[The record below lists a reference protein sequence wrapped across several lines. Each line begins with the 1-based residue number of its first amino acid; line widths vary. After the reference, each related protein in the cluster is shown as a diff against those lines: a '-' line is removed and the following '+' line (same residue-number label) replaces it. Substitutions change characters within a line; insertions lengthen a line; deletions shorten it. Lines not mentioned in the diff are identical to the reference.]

1 MRRALVALAVFGA
14 FTVPTSGANFND
26 RSANTA
32 AISTNSVGNYLRL
45 WSQGTD
51 PAGLTGYAT
60 KRGSAPAVPA
70 ATGADS
76 GLTVAMGGY
85 KNNNGTTV
93 ARVLTLQALNPLP
106 AGVTSLT
113 ISGSLLAD
121 PATGRQ
127 PLTGFTFSPVSGTPT
142 SATVTLTPG
151 QKVQLNLSVRMRNN
165 EFPGNNTLY
174 HPAVNLT
181 VRYTGY
187 TGNFLTYTVPVSV
200 WDGNGAGP

>member
-1 MRRALVALAVFGA
+1 VRRALVALAVFAA
-14 FTVPTSGANFND
+14 FTVPASGANFNN
-26 RSANTA
+26 R
-32 AISTNSVGNYLRL
+32 STNAATFSTDSTGNYVRL

-60 KRGSAPAVPA
+60 KRGSNPLVPA
-70 ATGADS
+70 ATGADG
-76 GLTVAMGGY
+76 GLAVAMGGY
-85 KNNNGTTV
+85 KNDNGTTV
-93 ARVLTLQALNPLP
+93 ARVLTIQALNPLP

-113 ISGSLLAD
+113 ISASLIAD

-127 PLTGFTFSPVSGTPT
+127 PLTGFTFSPIAGTPT
-142 SATVTLTPG
+142 SATATLTPG
-151 QKVQLNLSVRMRNN
+151 QKVQLNLGVKMKNT

-174 HPAVNLT
+174 HPAVNVI

-187 TGNFLTYTVPVSV
+187 SGNFLSYTVPVSV